1 MEFELLDERDESLK
15 HHPKAVILHGFS
27 PAQIKAFVS
36 AYRANGALPQN
47 AAFAVPTEQSVKR
60 PLGDVLNGI
69 LEDAE
74 EARKR
79 KRKPK
84 RVRRKPRLL

>member
-1 MEFELLDERDESLK
+1 MEFERLDERDETLK
-15 HHPKAVILHGFS
+15 HHPKAIILHGFS
-27 PAQIKAFVS
+27 PAQVKAFVA

-47 AAFAVPTEQSVKR
+47 AAFAVTTEQSVKR

-79 KRKPK
+79 KRK
-84 RVRRKPRLL
+84 RGRRRLP